1 MKSVVASA
9 MVMAMGLAACRVSV
23 ETQTRY
29 TRADGDVNATAAEA
43 YVAGDKISIK
53 LLGVEASGIGVSLN
67 GGVIVNAADTD
78 KVSVSARVIGYGY
91 SEDEADATTAIGNV
105 AQGVTVVKEGGTWVV
120 TCPKQKQ
127 GDASAG
133 CELLTVTVP
142 RGTVASPLDVSVDSE
157 LGTINANFRN
167 DVVSNLDVKANGAS
181 PEILAQAEPAVGGR
195 IRLVSD
201 EGPVRLDLRAD
212 VSVDSVQL
220 TGRTEEEATAGEE
233 FSDSSFAGANFNG
246 TTFSIGTPG
255 AGAASVVLSGGSVRL
270 KNPGDN

>member
-1 MKSVVASA
+1 MKSVLASA
-9 MVMAMGLAACRVSV
+9 MVMVVGLAACRVSV

-29 TRADGDVNATAAEA
+29 TREGGDVNATASAA
-43 YVAGDKISIK
+43 YAPGDKVSVT
-53 LLGVEASGIGVSLN
+53 LLGVEASGIGVSFN

-78 KVSVSARVIGYGY
+78 KVSVTARVIGYGY
-91 SEDEADATTAIGNV
+91 SEDEADATTAIGAV
-105 AQGVTVVKEGGTWVV
+105 AQGIAVVKEGGTWVV
-120 TCPKQKQ
+120 TCSKQKQ

-142 RGTVASPLDVSVDSE
+142 RGTTAAPLDVRVDSQ

-167 DVVSNLDVKANGAS
+167 DVVANLDVKANGAS
-181 PEILAQAEPAVGGR
+181 PEIVAQADPAVGGR

-201 EGPVRLDLRAD
+201 EGAVRLDLAPA

-220 TGRTEEEATAGEE
+220 TGRTEAEAASGEE
-233 FSDSSFAGANFNG
+233 FSDSSFPGATFDG
-246 TTFSIGTPG
+246 TSFRIGTAG